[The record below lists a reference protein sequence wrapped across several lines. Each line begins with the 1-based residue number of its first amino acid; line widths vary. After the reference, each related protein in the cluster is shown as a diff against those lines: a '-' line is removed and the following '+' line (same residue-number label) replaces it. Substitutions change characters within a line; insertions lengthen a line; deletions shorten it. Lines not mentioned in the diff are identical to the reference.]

1 MSLISSTVC
10 CSNRAWTFQAPLTRS
25 FSLPSASLPDHPG
38 EQKNDAPVTETKFI
52 PAQAEAKSS
61 SSTQEKMQRRPHPN
75 LISASHLKVL
85 T

>member
-10 CSNRAWTFQAPLTRS
+10 RSDGAWTFQAPLTRS
-25 FSLPSASLPDHPG
+25 FSLPSASPLDHPG
-38 EQKNDAPVTETKFI
+38 EQKNDAPVTETKLI

-61 SSTQEKMQRRPHPN
+61 SSTQEKMQRKPHPN
-75 LISASHLKVL
+75 LTPTSHLKVL